1 MSQNSENNSLLNSI
15 ENFPVVMQD
24 GVPTS
29 VMVSVD
35 EFDKIIMAVAIAE
48 ELFEGKEVALA
59 DGIKGA
65 FHQVVEQRVAA
76 EKAAYEAQLA
86 AMLEKCD
93 IEDCDEECDQD
104 EQN

>member
-1 MSQNSENNSLLNSI
+1 MSQNNENNSLLHSI

-48 ELFEGKEVALA
+48 ELFEGEEITLA
-59 DGIKGA
+59 DGTKGT
-65 FHQVVEQRVAA
+65 FHQVIAQRVAA

-86 AMLEKCD
+86 AMLE
-93 IEDCDEECDQD
+93 ECDQD
-104 EQN
+104 CDDECEEEQE